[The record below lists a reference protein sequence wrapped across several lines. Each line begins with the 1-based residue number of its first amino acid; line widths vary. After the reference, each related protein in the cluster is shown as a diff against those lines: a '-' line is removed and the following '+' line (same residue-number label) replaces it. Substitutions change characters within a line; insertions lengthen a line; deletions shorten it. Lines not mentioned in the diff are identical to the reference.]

1 MVTVNPKHY
10 TVHLELNLENFKVYG
25 IKEIVIEADSAISE
39 VIVNSLDLAIWSC
52 KVQEGD
58 DYVSVPF
65 HYDPKPQEL
74 RLVLPKAMEGLVKVK
89 IEHIGHL
96 NDKLVGFY
104 RSKYTHDNQEKYL
117 GVTQFEETHA
127 REAFPCYD
135 HPGKK
140 STFDIEFV
148 IDENLKGV
156 ANTPIL
162 SEEKLDGGK
171 KLVKFETTPKM
182 SAYLLFFGVGDF
194 EILEDKSE
202 AVLQRVI
209 TTPGKTKYGKFGL
222 EFSKKVLK
230 FGEDYTGVKYPLK
243 KMDQIAVPDF
253 AFGAM
258 ENYGAITYRENLL
271 LVYPGITSKA
281 GLERIA
287 EVIAHEWA
295 HQWFGNLVSPL
306 DWKYLWLN
314 ESFATLFGYAIT
326 DHYYPEWQIWDQ
338 FMWNETNGAFERDSL
353 IETFPIELPGE
364 GEQIKINPAT
374 APIIYNKGASVLQ
387 MIRGYLGEADFKK
400 GIGFFLK
407 KYAFGNA
414 NSDDYWSA
422 FDEATGNPI
431 SEMME
436 GWIHHPG
443 YPVLEVIKKGT
454 EVQVKQRRF
463 SFLPNTSDQ
472 LWLIPITLIYYTADG
487 KSHTEKALFEGETI
501 TLTLPENAVA
511 FKLNPEQTGFYR
523 TSYTKDTLDALGK
536 LVANKTLS
544 PKDRYGLQ
552 NDMYAM
558 VREGSYTVDEYLDF
572 LTHYAAEDAYLPLVD
587 IARNLIHAYS
597 VLEPMRDKISV
608 IGRKIFAQVFEKLG
622 YEPKEKDLH
631 ITSILRSTLLW
642 PSYLFG
648 DEGVV
653 KFGKQKFED
662 LKKKREVHADILA
675 NVMRMGAAGD
685 KASFDWFVKKFEDP
699 ETNEQ
704 EKINILRGLGN
715 FSDKETVFK
724 ALDYTLEKVPLGNQ
738 YIPII
743 FAIRNLNSN
752 DHVWAWYRKNLSKI
766 EKLHYMHHGYL
777 IAGILEFGAF
787 GKETEVKSFFQEY
800 MVKHKLVKDTIKMGL
815 EQLEVNS
822 LMRGR

>member
-1 MVTVNPKHY
+1 MVEVNPKHY
-10 TVHLELNLENFKVYG
+10 KVHLEPNLQTFKVHG
-25 IKEIVIEADSAISE
+25 TTEIVIESDSAISE
-39 VIVNSLDLAIWSC
+39 ITVNALELAIWNC
-52 KVQEGD
+52 EVKDGDKYVKV
-58 DYVSVPF
+58 SF

-74 RLVLPKAMEGLVKVK
+74 QLTLPKAMESPVTIK

-104 RSKYTHDNQEKYL
+104 RSKYTVDGQEKYL

-127 REAFPCYD
+127 RQAFPCYD

-148 IDENLKGV
+148 IDEDLIGV
-156 ANTPIL
+156 ANTPIQ
-162 SEEKLDGGK
+162 SEEKLDNGK

-182 SAYLLFFGVGDF
+182 CAYLLFFGVGDF
-194 EILEDKSE
+194 EILEDKSDP
-202 AVLQRVI
+202 VVQRVL
-209 TTPGKTKYGKFGL
+209 TTPGNTKYGKFGL

-387 MIRGYLGEADFKK
+387 MMRGYLGEANFKK

-443 YPVLEVIKKGT
+443 YPVLEVNRKGA

-463 SFLPNTSDQ
+463 SFLPNTSEQ
-472 LWLIPITLIYYTADG
+472 LWLIPITLIYYTSDG
-487 KSHTEKALFEGETI
+487 TSHTQKALFEGETM
-501 TLTLPENAVA
+501 TLTIPEDAVA
-511 FKLNPEQTGFYR
+511 FKINPEQTGFYR
-523 TSYTKDTLDALGK
+523 VSYEKHTLEALGK
-536 LVANKTLS
+536 LVEDKTLS
-544 PKDRYGLQ
+544 PKDRYGIQ
-552 NDMYAM
+552 TDMFAM
-558 VREGSYTVDEYLDF
+558 VREGSYSVDEYLAF
-572 LTHYAAEDAYLPLVD
+572 LSYYTNEDAYLPLVD
-587 IARNLIHAYS
+587 IARNLIHIFS
-597 VLEPMRDKISV
+597 VLKPKREKISAV
-608 IGRKIFAQVFEKLG
+608 GRKIFAQVFEKLG
-622 YEPKEKDLH
+622 YEPKEEDLH

-685 KASFDWFVKKFEDP
+685 KASFDWFTKKLESP

-704 EKINILRGLGN
+704 EKINILRALGN
-715 FSDKETVFK
+715 FSDKDTVFK

-743 FAIRNLNSN
+743 FAIRNLNSV
-752 DHVWAWYRKNLSKI
+752 DHVWSWYQKNLSKI

-777 IAGILEFGAF
+777 IGGILEFGAF
-787 GKETEVKSFFQEY
+787 GKEAEVKSFFKDY
-800 MVKHKLVKDTIKMGL
+800 MVKNELVKDTIKMGL

-822 LMRGR
+822 RLRQR